1 MAKFNMDEQDQLAG
15 PIELQLGDKVFS
27 IQKLTGELVE
37 RSDAAGKE
45 KTLDAVYSQL
55 SVLTGAPIDDL
66 KKYDVRTTMKA
77 LRFITQE
84 IEAGVSSKN

>member
-27 IQKLTGELVE
+27 IQKLTGELIE
-37 RSDAAGKE
+37 KSDKAGE
-45 KTLDAVYSQL
+45 AKTLDAVYLQL
-55 SVLTGAPIDDL
+55 SALTGAPVDEL

>member
-27 IQKLTGELVE
+27 IQKLTGELIE
-37 RSDAAGKE
+37 KSDNAGKE
-45 KTLDAVYSQL
+45 KTLDAVYLQL
-55 SVLTGAPIDDL
+55 SALTGAPVDEL